1 MIPMTTDGLRC
12 EFQIKV
18 VPNASRDRLVGPLGD
33 ALKIQVTAAP
43 EAGRANAAV
52 VRLLAKSLGI
62 KRQQVSIVAGHAKQT
77 KRVAVIGM
85 PADKIGRQLAAWE

>member
-1 MIPMTTDGLRC
+1 MIPITTDGDRC

-18 VPNASRDRLVGPLGD
+18 IPNASRNQLVGPLGD

-52 VRLLAKSLGI
+52 IRLLAKSLKI
-62 KRQQVSIVAGHAKQT
+62 KRQQVSIVAGQSNQT
-77 KRVAVIGM
+77 KRVAIIGV
-85 PADKIGRQLAAWE
+85 PADKIGRQLAAWD